1 MKNIYEEFIER
12 DIDNELINDYFKER
26 SVCANYNQKM
36 FMLEGADLT
45 MNLNSPFP
53 DNKYKNFKEY
63 YSKNYDIKFNYPEQF
78 LVYKI

>member
-1 MKNIYEEFIER
+1 
-12 DIDNELINDYFKER
+12 
-26 SVCANYNQKM
+26 M

-53 DNKYKNFKEY
+53 DKKYKNFKEY

>member
-26 SVCANYNQKM
+26 SVYANYNQKM

-53 DNKYKNFKEY
+53 DKKYKNFKEY
-63 YSKNYDIKFNYPEQF
+63 YSKNYDIRFNYPEQF